1 MSFSI
6 NSTASPQISP
16 LSARSLGCSCGGCA
30 SCTARSASASTT
42 SKNEARSGS
51 DSFAFSGQVPDEKDS
66 ANEIAASSTATTS
79 SAPESNDKKAQA
91 SAAGKKI
98 SEADQQVVEQLQS
111 RDREVR
117 AHEAAHQAA
126 GGGAVG
132 GASYSYQQGPDGR
145 QYAVGGEVPVDLSS
159 SGGSPEATIAK
170 MARVRAAATAP
181 AEPSGQDLA
190 VAAAASS
197 IEAAARQ
204 ELRTK
209 TADEKKPDDE
219 AKKVGESDGAT
230 KPAERAT
237 EAVDEPASPTV
248 LGEQKTAE
256 PGKPT
261 SSADSS
267 NDAVTSAKVGG
278 ASASSANE
286 RAVAD
291 RAVQRALGAYRAAVA
306 GPTASGID
314 QRA

>member
-1 MSFSI
+1 MPDEE
-6 NSTASPQISP
+6 TPEHKISK
-16 LSARSLGCSCGGCA
+16 SVS
-30 SCTARSASASTT
+30 STT
-42 SKNEARSGS
+42 SSVAENGEQKPQKPTDG
-51 DSFAFSGQVPDEKDS
+51 
-66 ANEIAASSTATTS
+66 AT
-79 SAPESNDKKAQA
+79 
-91 SAAGKKI
+91 I
-98 SEADQQVVEQLQS
+98 SEADKQVVDQLQS

-132 GASYSYQQGPDGR
+132 GASYSYQQGPDGK
-145 QYAVGGEVPVDLSS
+145 QYAVGGEVSVDLSS
-159 SGGSPEATIAK
+159 NGGSPEATIAK

-190 VAAAASS
+190 VAAAASA
-197 IEAAARQ
+197 IEAEARQ

-209 TADEKKPDDE
+209 TDEVQKTDAE
-219 AKKVGESDGAT
+219 AKKVRESDGVT
-230 KPAERAT
+230 KPAEGTAT
-237 EAVDEPASPTV
+237 AVDEPALPMV
-248 LGEQKTAE
+248 FGEQKTAE

-261 SSADSS
+261 SSADSPVDSS
-267 NDAVTSAKVGG
+267 NEAITSTKVGG

-306 GPTASGID
+306 GLSASGID

>member
-1 MSFSI
+1 M
-6 NSTASPQISP
+6 
-16 LSARSLGCSCGGCA
+16 
-30 SCTARSASASTT
+30 RSASASEV
-42 SKNEARSGS
+42 KVEPRSGS
-51 DSFAFSGQVPDEKDS
+51 DSFEFSGQVPDDATPEKITPES
-66 ANEIAASSTATTS
+66 ATTS
-79 SAPESNDKKAQA
+79 LAAENGEKKPQKPPDGAT
-91 SAAGKKI
+91 I
-98 SEADQQVVEQLQS
+98 SEADQRVVDQLQS

-145 QYAVGGEVPVDLSS
+145 QYAIGGEVSVDLSS
-159 SGGSPEATIAK
+159 GGGSPEATIAK

-204 ELRTK
+204 EPRTK
-209 TADEKKPDDE
+209 TEEVKKTDDE
-219 AKKVGESDGAT
+219 AKKVSESDGVI
-230 KPAERAT
+230 KPAESTAT
-237 EAVDEPASPTV
+237 AVDEPASPTV
-248 LGEQKTAE
+248 LGEQKAAE

-261 SSADSS
+261 SATDSS
-267 NDAVTSAKVGG
+267 NDAITSATVGG